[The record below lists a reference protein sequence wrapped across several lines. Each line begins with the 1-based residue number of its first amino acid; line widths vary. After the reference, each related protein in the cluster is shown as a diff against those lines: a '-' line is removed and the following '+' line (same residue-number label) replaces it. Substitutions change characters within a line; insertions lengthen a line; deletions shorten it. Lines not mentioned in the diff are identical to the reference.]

1 MLGKRLEGKV
11 AIITG
16 AGSGIAKASAKL
28 FAAQG
33 ARVVLAE
40 INDTLGE
47 QCEKEIVEA
56 GGEVFFVQTDVTDEA
71 SVQQLMDATI
81 ERFGALHVLFN
92 CAGGS
97 VGEDRPVLEV
107 DMELWQHTQDLD
119 LKGPFL
125 CCKYG
130 IPHLIEAGGGTVVNV
145 SSGGALRGIFPAHI
159 YATAKGGLL
168 SLTRCLA
175 GEYSTQ
181 GVRTNVICP
190 GLTLTDRILNR
201 YTESSSSEGEKT
213 EQQKAANHNMLKRY
227 PFAVGQPEDIANVA
241 LFLAS
246 DESRMINGAVIPAE
260 GGMHAY

>member
-1 MLGKRLEGKV
+1 MLGKRLEDKV

-28 FAAQG
+28 FAEHG
-33 ARVVLAE
+33 AKVVLAE
-40 INDTLGE
+40 INEELGN
-47 QCEKEIVEA
+47 QCEAEIQAA
-56 GGEVFFVQTDVTDEA
+56 GGEAYFVRTDVTSES
-71 SVQQLMDATI
+71 SVKQLMDATI
-81 ERFGALHVLFN
+81 ERFGSLNVLFN

-107 DMELWQHTQDLD
+107 DMDLWQHTQDLD

-130 IPHLIEAGGGTVVNV
+130 IPHLIESGGGTVVNV

-175 GEYSTQ
+175 GEYSTK

-201 YTESSSSEGEKT
+201 YSESSEGEKT

-227 PFAVGQPEDIANVA
+227 PFAVGNPEDIANVA